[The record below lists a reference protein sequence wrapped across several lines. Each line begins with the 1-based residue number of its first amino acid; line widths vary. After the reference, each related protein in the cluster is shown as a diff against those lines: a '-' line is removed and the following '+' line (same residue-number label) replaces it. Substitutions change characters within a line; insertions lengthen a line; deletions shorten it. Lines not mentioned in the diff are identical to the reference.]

1 MSILQMKTCRGGV
14 RFVYPRGDA
23 SKICLRLSV
32 LPMSHSPHTYPHT
45 LHTPSTYSPHTPPP
59 THTHPPHTLYI
70 HSPHTRTHHIPPHTP
85 THPCTPST
93 HPPHTPLHT
102 RHTGCD
108 GVRLSGPHSLPH
120 SHNGMHLQ
128 CCHCNR
134 YQRQLYSTFS
144 SSPFTPFPSHPPP
157 LTHK

>member
-93 HPPHTPLHT
+93 HPPHTPLTLATQAAMESGFQDHIPCHT
-102 RHTGCD
+102 VTMACISNAD
-108 GVRLSGPHSLPH
+108 TQIEVFVRLP
-120 SHNGMHLQ
+120 Q
-128 CCHCNR
+128 DR
-134 YQRQLYSTFS
+134 VTWV
-144 SSPFTPFPSHPPP
+144 
-157 LTHK
+157 